1 MKVRLGDEDLLDE
14 IGGDRCGGGVV
25 RNHALVHLHQL
36 LLLLEQPL
44 PLKAFPFSHCSKQTT
59 HGHHLSCASQWRQ
72 RYRRSRVTDTAR
84 PSWPSPLPVA
94 GTEPPLAKIGLPGP
108 LTFTRMPDMAVPTGH
123 RHGRLL
129 VIGQLKPFLSRA
141 SQDLAMG
148 PSAPAHSTFGR
159 LPLLVVGACCGHR
172 LHRILRRCAQIRA
185 PG

>member
-1 MKVRLGDEDLLDE
+1 MKVPLGDEDLLDE

-94 GTEPPLAKIGLPGP
+94 GTEPPLAKIG
-108 LTFTRMPDMAVPTGH
+108 
-123 RHGRLL
+123 
-129 VIGQLKPFLSRA
+129 QLKPFLSRA

-148 PSAPAHSTFGR
+148 PSAPAHSTSGR